1 MSEGRFYKLE
11 KKIPYA
17 VQFEK
22 VLRIANKINE
32 GLKEPRSFGTDEIL
46 YASEIHIIDIIGR
59 NPGINIT
66 EIAEKMGIRKSAIP
80 KVIQKLTQKDMVAR
94 SAKQQNKKVVQM
106 ELTDK
111 GKIAYNYHLEF
122 HETLSKNII
131 KKFSAFTQEEMLFFN
146 EIMSDIESCV
156 DDILCEHKEC

>member
-1 MSEGRFYKLE
+1 MEN
-11 KKIPYA
+11 KIPYV

-32 GLKEPRSFGTDEIL
+32 GLKEPRSFGTDQIL
-46 YASEIHIIDIIGR
+46 YASEIHIIDIVGR

-80 KVIQKLTQKDMVAR
+80 KVIQKLTQKDMVTR
-94 SAKQQNKKVVQM
+94 CIKQQNKKMVQL

-111 GKIAYNYHLEF
+111 GEIAYDSHLCF
-122 HETLSKNII
+122 HEKFSKNII
-131 KKFSAFTQEEMLFFN
+131 EKFSNFTPVEMLFFN
-146 EIMSDIESCV
+146 EIMSDIEECV
-156 DDILCEHKEC
+156 DTILESKDN

>member
-1 MSEGRFYKLE
+1 MEN
-11 KKIPYA
+11 KIPYA

-32 GLKEPRSFGTDEIL
+32 GLKEPRSFGTDQIL

-59 NPGINIT
+59 NPSINIT

-80 KVIQKLTQKDMVAR
+80 KVIQKLIQKDLVIHCI
-94 SAKQQNKKVVQM
+94 KQQNKKVVQL

-111 GKIAYNYHLEF
+111 GKVAYEHHFKF
-122 HETLSKNII
+122 HENFSKDII
-131 KKFSAFTQEEMLFFN
+131 EKFSNFTQDEMVFFN
-146 EIMSDIESCV
+146 EIMSGIEECV
-156 DDILCEHKEC
+156 DTILESKDRE